1 MPATASKL
9 GDKDAVMGK
18 SQEKQ
23 KGTGT
28 PAFEEGIMDQRPE
41 VCFEFFFLR
50 GVCSGCLYVGDG
62 MLELGWRGKV
72 GLGGVVLRRGLW
84 DVSL

>member
-9 GDKDAVMGK
+9 GDKNAVMGK

-41 VCFEFFFLR
+41 VCFEFFFC
-50 GVCSGCLYVGDG
+50 GVCVRVVCMWGMVCLNWV
-62 MLELGWRGKV
+62 ERGR
-72 GLGGVVLRRGLW
+72 L
-84 DVSL
+84 D